1 MKSITVEIREQY
13 GNQVFYP
20 DCADAMR
27 FANIAGTTTL
37 TERVLTCVRGLGYD
51 IKYTYTEPKRN
62 LP

>member
-1 MKSITVEIREQY
+1 MKQITVEIKDQY

-20 DCADAMR
+20 ACEDAMR
-27 FANIAGTTTL
+27 FAAIAGTTTM

-51 IKYTYTEPKRN
+51 ITYTYTASKGN

>member
-1 MKSITVEIREQY
+1 MKQITVEIKDQY

-20 DCADAMR
+20 ACEDAMR
-27 FANIAGTTTL
+27 FAAIAGTTTL
-37 TERVLTCVRGLGYD
+37 TERVLMCVRGLGYD

>member
-20 DCADAMR
+20 ACEDAMR
-27 FANIAGTTTL
+27 FAAIAGTTTL

-51 IKYTYTEPKRN
+51 ITYTYTEPKRN